1 MLNKLKQFLGIDQE
15 KKTTIPDSIANAV
28 NSDNI
33 TTTSTLTVKSTGKDT
48 PKVKKHTKASL
59 GKLTKQQLEEIG
71 RSQYGVELDR
81 RKKKDE
87 LVSTLLSEQKTASKK
102 G

>member
-1 MLNKLKQFLGIDQE
+1 MLSKLKQFLGLSQDE
-15 KKTTIPDSIANAV
+15 KTKVPEAIVKAVDSK
-28 NSDNI
+28 NI
-33 TTTSTLTVKSTGKDT
+33 TTTSTLTIKPTGKNT

-71 RSQYGVELDR
+71 RSEYGVELDR
-81 RKKKDE
+81 RKKKDD
-87 LVSTLLSEQKTASKK
+87 LVAQLLKEQKQSNKK

>member
-1 MLNKLKQFLGIDQE
+1 MLNKLKRFLGLDQDE
-15 KKTTIPDSIANAV
+15 KADVPEAIAKAV

-71 RSQYGVELDR
+71 RSEYGVELDR
-81 RKKKDE
+81 RKKKDDIIAQ
-87 LVSTLLSEQKTASKK
+87 LLKEQKQSNKK

>member
-71 RSQYGVELDR
+71 RSEYGVELDR
-81 RKKKDE
+81 RKKKEDI
-87 LVSTLLSEQKTASKK
+87 VAQLLKEQKQTNKK

>member
-1 MLNKLKQFLGIDQE
+1 MLKKLKQFLGLGQGD
-15 KKTTIPDSIANAV
+15 TSTIPESIANAV

-33 TTTSTLTVKSTGKDT
+33 TPTNTLTIKPTGKDAV
-48 PKVKKHTKASL
+48 KVKKYTKASL
-59 GKLTKQQLEEIG
+59 GKLTKQQLEEIA
-71 RSQYGVELDR
+71 RSEYGIELDR

-87 LVSTLLSEQKTASKK
+87 LVSTLLREQKTASKK